1 MVQKNS
7 IENKLIV
14 ICGPTASGKTKLA
27 IDLAIVLNGEVI
39 SADSMIIY
47 KNFNIG
53 TAKPTFEEMQGI
65 KHHLIDVCD
74 GNDEFSVTDYKNLA
88 LPIISDIF
96 SKGKIPIICGGTGFY
111 INSILFDLSYGNASS
126 NPLIREKYN
135 QMAKEYGNL
144 AVYNKLLEVDP
155 ESANKLHFNDLKRVI
170 RALEIFE
177 ESGKLKSDFND
188 TLTPRFDYVAFSYDY
203 PRERLYNRIDK
214 RVDIMLENGLIDE
227 VKKLLD
233 DGVKPS
239 SQSMQGIGYK
249 EVIDYVY
256 GKTSY
261 EEMVE
266 ILKRN
271 SRRYAKRQITFFK
284 KLQGL
289 KYITPD
295 YDYKKVLELL

>member
-14 ICGPTASGKTKLA
+14 VCGPTASGKTKLA
-27 IDLAIVLNGEVI
+27 IDLAKKLNGEVV

-53 TAKPTFEEMQGI
+53 TAKPTFEEMQGV

-74 GNDEFSVTDYKNLA
+74 GNDEFSVSDYKNLA
-88 LPIISDIF
+88 LPIVNDIF

-111 INSILFDLSYGNASS
+111 INSILFDLSYGNAPS

-144 AVYNKLLEVDP
+144 AVYNNLLEVDP
-155 ESANKLHFNDLKRVI
+155 ESAKKLHFNDLKRVI
-170 RALEIFE
+170 RALEIYE

-188 TLTPRFDYVAFSYDY
+188 TATPRFDFVAFSYDY
-203 PRERLYNRIDK
+203 PREQLYERIDK

-233 DGVKPS
+233 DGVKPF

-249 EVIDYVY
+249 EVVDYVY
-256 GKTSY
+256 GKNSY

-284 KLQGL
+284 KLHGL
-289 KYITPD
+289 KYIAPD
-295 YDYKKVLELL
+295 FDYKKVLELL